1 MVLLRYAWAIYFFI
15 WFLIMFFILY
25 PFFLVLLSKEKWYP
39 AAHSLRRYWGVV
51 LQFISG
57 LRGNTTFEEELD
69 KSKTYIFTPNHFSYF
84 DIVSVN
90 TQIPIYFSFMA
101 KKELA
106 NIPLFKIFFRTI
118 DIPVDRGS
126 KAGAREAYKL
136 ANAKLNSG
144 VSLLNFPEGGIGRTV
159 PKMRKF
165 KLGPFKMAIDHGLDI
180 VPVTLPDNW
189 KRLPS
194 GGFEGGGTPGKMR
207 MHVHRPIPTK
217 NLKPGDEVEL
227 AEKVYSIIEQ
237 KFNEFNAL

>member
-1 MVLLRYAWAIYFFI
+1 
-15 WFLIMFFILY
+15 
-25 PFFLVLLSKEKWYP
+25 
-39 AAHSLRRYWGVV
+39 
-51 LQFISG
+51 
-57 LRGNTTFEEELD
+57 
-69 KSKTYIFTPNHFSYF
+69 
-84 DIVSVN
+84 
-90 TQIPIYFSFMA
+90 MA